1 MDNNTMADSQYEAK
15 ASGFM
20 KKAIAG
26 LICAAFPIASI
37 VAIFLGA
44 GNHKAIVDYVAA
56 GGLHTPKIKTCAALS
71 KGSIFAGIAMTI
83 IYAVYF
89 IYIVLAI
96 LALTF
101 SAMLPNQH

>member
-1 MDNNTMADSQYEAK
+1 MSFNVNTDAAYEQK
-15 ASGFM
+15 ASGFL

-44 GNHKAIVDYVAA
+44 GNHKAIVDYVAS

-71 KGSIFAGIAMTI
+71 KGSIYAGIAMTI
-83 IYAVYF
+83 IYALYFLYF
-89 IYIVLAI
+89 ILVMLAF
-96 LALTF
+96 AF
-101 SAMLPNQH
+101 SFLPNQK

>member
-1 MDNNTMADSQYEAK
+1 MENYMTTDPQYEAK
-15 ASGFM
+15 ASGFL

-56 GGLHTPKIKTCAALS
+56 GGMHTPKIKTCAALS
-71 KGSIFAGIAMTI
+71 KGSIFAGIAMTL
-83 IYAVYF
+83 IYAFYFVY
-89 IYIVLAI
+89 IILAI

-101 SAMLPNQH
+101 SAQLPNQH